1 MAGANASGAQRS
13 GRMAE
18 LARQRSLAT
27 LVAAYREGLALAA
40 ILAVGDSAD
49 IRIMTCGS
57 GVDSLIA
64 SR

>member
-40 ILAVGDSAD
+40 ILAVGDFARYPNHD
-49 IRIMTCGS
+49 MRLGRR
-57 GVDSLIA
+57 SLIA